1 MMELSAHV
9 ASTTASNFLNVR
21 AIIIEKISMLG
32 AKQFCREDVQKK

>member
-21 AIIIEKISMLG
+21 AIIMDKISMLG
-32 AKQFCREDVQKK
+32 AKKLYREDMQNK